1 MIDSQK
7 VKKANGK
14 VVGEKYKEGEH
25 GMIQE
30 FEDTEGNLCAMYA
43 MVK

>member
-1 MIDSQK
+1 M
-7 VKKANGK
+7 
-14 VVGEKYKEGEH
+14 GEKYKEGEH

-30 FEDTEGNLCAMYA
+30 FEDTEGNLCAMYV